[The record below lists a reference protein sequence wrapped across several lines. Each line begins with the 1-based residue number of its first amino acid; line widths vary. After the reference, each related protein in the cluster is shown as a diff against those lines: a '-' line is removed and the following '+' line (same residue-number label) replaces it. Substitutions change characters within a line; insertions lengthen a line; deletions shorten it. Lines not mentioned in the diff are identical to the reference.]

1 LFLVLEYVPGND
13 LFFWLLESQNS
24 GTDHLYS
31 RATSPSGE
39 PFNQRRR
46 SLSREYKI
54 NRIED
59 SANASDDDEAD
70 DGALSRTVTADTP
83 SHLLMDQTPPS
94 PSLLSSA
101 AAMGNNDSLLSRKRL
116 RLISRMFSQMCDA
129 VQACHDVGI
138 AHRDIKP
145 ENFIVVD
152 GKGDKRRW
160 DATEHAREKG
170 RVVVKI
176 TDWGLGTMEEMCEDF
191 DCGSKPYMAYG
202 KLKLLDSESDRGRTR
217 G

>member
-1 LFLVLEYVPGND
+1 MLEYVPGND

-39 PFNQRRR
+39 LYHQRRR
-46 SLSREYKI
+46 SLEQQI
-54 NRIED
+54 HRIGD
-59 SANASDDDEAD
+59 SNDSDDDDDDEAD
-70 DGALSRTVTADTP
+70 EGALSRTVTADTP
-83 SHLLMDQTPPS
+83 AHLLMDQTPPS

-101 AAMGNNDSLLSRKRL
+101 AAMSNGDTLLSRKRL

-160 DATEHAREKG
+160 EATEHAREKG

-202 KLKLLDSESDRGRTR
+202 
-217 G
+217 